1 MEWMDLIIEKGLP
14 AVPALIVVGAIVK
27 EIRCIPDRFIPLIL
41 LPLGIAAGILSA
53 GFSAEGV
60 IQGVLLAGAAVY
72 GNQAYRQL
80 KEKKS

>member
-1 MEWMDLIIEKGLP
+1 MDFMGFIYEKGLA
-14 AVPALIVVGAIVK
+14 AVPALIVVGAVVK
-27 EIRCIPDRFIPLIL
+27 DIKCIPDRFIPLIL

-53 GFSAEGV
+53 GLTAEGV

-80 KEKKS
+80 KEKRA